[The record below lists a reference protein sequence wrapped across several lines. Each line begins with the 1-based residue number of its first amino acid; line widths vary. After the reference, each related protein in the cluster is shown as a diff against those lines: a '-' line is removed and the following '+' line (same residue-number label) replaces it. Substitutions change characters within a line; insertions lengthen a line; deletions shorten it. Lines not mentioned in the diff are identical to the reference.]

1 VGRVAGLERIHV
13 TALAGGVGLALL
25 AAAIL
30 LADADAAAGRPPLA
44 TLTAWVAPLASLGG
58 AIVHAIVGATWATR
72 LLWLLAAL
80 GLAAFSLRDRTPDAP
95 LRLVAALALGFAAQA
110 LGMAGLVGGAL
121 LLYSAAA
128 GLWCWRRAPTAPPG
142 RSRWSTPA
150 LWLVALTVFAALAL
164 RDLDVHPGLHFDE
177 LAYLQ
182 AGHMWRGALEPG
194 PIETPL
200 FAPYTYERFRA
211 QPIPLAIHGLAL
223 SALHPGFVALRLAS
237 VVAGAIGLWIAA
249 LALRRSCGDAVA
261 SWTLVLAAASP
272 LALYYDRTGFYIAAS
287 ILHGVLCF
295 AATARFARRGDAGS
309 AVALGVLLGIGLYLY
324 QLSWF
329 APAIVVLGLG
339 IAGRDAL
346 RRSDRGA
353 LAWGCA
359 AALVTAIPLLGL
371 SGPLRALAAQTIG
384 KVPAIRADAPALS
397 GALVLLPESADAED
411 AERLRAI
418 TLAHAP
424 NSRLQQSRRGRR
436 VLLISGPSGAVDS
449 ALDALEDTGATL
461 LAREPESERLFAGAP
476 RALRQLFFAPH
487 VSFVSHLVDVPI
499 VNPLLAPLLVLG
511 AIEAW
516 RRRRE
521 PGPRLLLVWCGA
533 AVLLPTA
540 VTDSLPRRLVL
551 ALPWLYALMA
561 LAFVALAAAL
571 ARKLPAARRLALP
584 ASALVAVLA
593 WSSGAHLFFAHWYDR
608 FGAGVRAPDGL
619 VVVRAAKAAAPDGAV
634 GLLPALA
641 RHRSLIERHDP
652 GRFAQGPRRVL
663 VAANT
668 SADTLRRASCEAG
681 LPLHWIG
688 PDRPEVALGF
698 GKLEEHFTVR
708 ISSGNGLR
716 VAVVERALPGA
727 CASDVRSR

>member
-1 VGRVAGLERIHV
+1 MGRVARRERIHV
-13 TALAGGVGLALL
+13 TALAGGVGLALF

-30 LADADAAAGRPPLA
+30 FADADAAAGRPPLA
-44 TLTAWVAPLASLGG
+44 TLTAWVAPLASVGG
-58 AIVHAIVGATWATR
+58 AIVHGILGATRAT
-72 LLWLLAAL
+72 LVLWLLAAL

-95 LRLVAALALGFAAQA
+95 LRLVAALALGFAAQG
-110 LGMAGLVGGAL
+110 LGIAGLVGWAL
-121 LLYSAAA
+121 LLYSAAG

-142 RSRWSTPA
+142 GSRCATPA

-295 AATARFARRGDAGS
+295 AATARFARRGDASS
-309 AVALGVLLGIGLYLY
+309 AVALGALLGIGMYLY

-339 IAGRDAL
+339 VAGRDAL
-346 RRSDRGA
+346 RRSGRVA
-353 LAWGCA
+353 LAWGGA

-371 SGPLRALAAQTIG
+371 SGPLRDLAAETFG
-384 KVPAIRADAPALS
+384 KVPAMRADAPPLS
-397 GALVLLPESADAED
+397 GALMLLPESADAED
-411 AERLRAI
+411 AERLREI

-424 NSRLQQSRRGRR
+424 HARLQQSRRGRR

-449 ALDALEDTGATL
+449 ALDALEDTGAIL
-461 LAREPESERLFAGAP
+461 LAHDAESERLFAGAP

-487 VSFVSHLVDVPI
+487 VTFVSHLVDVPI
-499 VNPLLAPLLVLG
+499 VNPLLAPLLLLG
-511 AIEAW
+511 VIEAW

-521 PGPRLLLVWCGA
+521 PGPRLLLVWCAA

-561 LAFVALAAAL
+561 LALVALAAAL
-571 ARKLPAARRLALP
+571 ARKLPTARRLALP

-652 GRFAQGPRRVL
+652 GPFAEGPRRVL
-663 VAANT
+663 VAANA

-688 PDRPEVALGF
+688 PDREEVARGF
-698 GKLEEHFTVR
+698 GKLQAHFAVR
-708 ISSGNGLR
+708 ISSGDGLR

-727 CASDVRSR
+727 CASDARSR

>member
-1 VGRVAGLERIHV
+1 
-13 TALAGGVGLALL
+13 
-25 AAAIL
+25 
-30 LADADAAAGRPPLA
+30 
-44 TLTAWVAPLASLGG
+44 
-58 AIVHAIVGATWATR
+58 
-72 LLWLLAAL
+72 
-80 GLAAFSLRDRTPDAP
+80 
-95 LRLVAALALGFAAQA
+95 
-110 LGMAGLVGGAL
+110 
-121 LLYSAAA
+121 
-128 GLWCWRRAPTAPPG
+128 
-142 RSRWSTPA
+142 
-150 LWLVALTVFAALAL
+150 
-164 RDLDVHPGLHFDE
+164 
-177 LAYLQ
+177 
-182 AGHMWRGALEPG
+182 
-194 PIETPL
+194 
-200 FAPYTYERFRA
+200 
-211 QPIPLAIHGLAL
+211 
-223 SALHPGFVALRLAS
+223 
-237 VVAGAIGLWIAA
+237 
-249 LALRRSCGDAVA
+249 
-261 SWTLVLAAASP
+261 
-272 LALYYDRTGFYIAAS
+272 
-287 ILHGVLCF
+287 
-295 AATARFARRGDAGS
+295 
-309 AVALGVLLGIGLYLY
+309 
-324 QLSWF
+324 
-329 APAIVVLGLG
+329 
-339 IAGRDAL
+339 
-346 RRSDRGA
+346 
-353 LAWGCA
+353 
-359 AALVTAIPLLGL
+359 
-371 SGPLRALAAQTIG
+371 
-384 KVPAIRADAPALS
+384 
-397 GALVLLPESADAED
+397 
-411 AERLRAI
+411 
-418 TLAHAP
+418 
-424 NSRLQQSRRGRR
+424 
-436 VLLISGPSGAVDS
+436 
-449 ALDALEDTGATL
+449 L

-571 ARKLPAARRLALP
+571 GRKLPAARRLALP

>member
-561 LAFVALAAAL
+561 LAFVALAAAVG
-571 ARKLPAARRLALP
+571 RKLPAARRLALP

>member
-571 ARKLPAARRLALP
+571 GRKLPAARRLALP

-668 SADTLRRASCEAG
+668 SADTLRRTSCEAG